1 LLDFL
6 RIGPPLTLSAMTN
19 HMAGRIRLLLVVLL
33 FAAAPLFAQAP
44 RTKRDAALE
53 KELAVL
59 AGEVRGTVG
68 IYVRHLESGRSAE
81 FNADS
86 VFPTASMVKV
96 PILVTLFDRLD
107 RGVLGMHDTLV
118 YRDSL
123 LYPGEDLLGSVKD
136 GAPVSLDKVAL
147 LMMSMSDNT
156 ASLWLQALVGGGA
169 AINEWLASHGL
180 AHTRVNSRT
189 PGREEARKE
198 FGWGQ
203 TSPREMAEL
212 VARIREG
219 RAVSP
224 AADQEMY
231 RLLTRPYWTG
241 EAVSQL
247 PPWVQV
253 AVKNGAVDRSRSEV
267 LLVNAPSGDYV
278 FCVITKGQADESWV
292 RENEGYVLARKI
304 SALLWRRF
312 EPKHPFT
319 PDPGASR
326 YQP

>member
-1 LLDFL
+1 
-6 RIGPPLTLSAMTN
+6 A
-19 HMAGRIRLLLVVLL
+19 LLV
-33 FAAAPLFAQAP
+33 ATAPLHAQAP
-44 RTKRDAALE
+44 RVRRDAALE

-59 AGEVRGTVG
+59 AAEVRGTVG
-68 IYVRHLESGRSAE
+68 IYVRHLSSGRTAE
-81 FNADS
+81 LNADS

-147 LMMSMSDNT
+147 LMMSLSDNT
-156 ASLWLQALVGGGA
+156 ASLWLQGLVGGGS
-169 AINEWLASHGL
+169 AINDWLAGHGFT
-180 AHTRVNSRT
+180 HTRVNSRT
-189 PGREEARKE
+189 PGREEARTQ

-212 VARIREG
+212 LVRIREG

-224 AADQEMY
+224 AADQAMY

-253 AVKNGAVDRSRSEV
+253 AVKNGAVNQSRSEV

-278 FCVITKGQADESWV
+278 FCVITKRQEDERWV
-292 RENEGYVLARKI
+292 PENEGYVLARKV

-319 PDPGASR
+319 PAPGAGR

>member
-1 LLDFL
+1 MPTT
-6 RIGPPLTLSAMTN
+6 IHS
-19 HMAGRIRLLLVVLL
+19 RIRYITAALLL
-33 FAAAPLFAQAP
+33 ATTPLHAQAP
-44 RTKRDAALE
+44 RARRDAALE
-53 KELAVL
+53 KELAAL
-59 AGEVRGTVG
+59 AAEVRGTVG
-68 IYVRHLESGRSAE
+68 IYVRHLPSGRTAE
-81 FNADS
+81 INADS

-123 LYPGEDLLGSVKD
+123 LYPGEDLLGSMKD
-136 GAPVSLDKVAL
+136 GAAVSLDKVAL

-156 ASLWLQALVGGGA
+156 ASLWLQALVGGGG
-169 AINEWLASHGL
+169 AINEWLAGHGFT
-180 AHTRVNSRT
+180 HTRVNSRT
-189 PGREEARKE
+189 PGREEARTQY
-198 FGWGQ
+198 GWGQ

-212 VARIREG
+212 LVRIREG

-253 AVKNGAVDRSRSEV
+253 AVKNGAVNQSRSEV

-278 FCVITKGQADESWV
+278 FCVITKRQEDERWAP
-292 RENEGYVLARKI
+292 ENEGYVLARKV

-319 PDPGASR
+319 PAPGADR

>member
-1 LLDFL
+1 MNPQPRRIL
-6 RIGPPLTLSAMTN
+6 RCIALALS
-19 HMAGRIRLLLVVLL
+19 L
-33 FAAAPLFAQAP
+33 APLPLEAQSP
-44 RTKRDAALE
+44 RTSRDRALE
-53 KELAVL
+53 KDLAAL
-59 AGEVRGTVG
+59 AAEVRGTVG
-68 IYVRHLESGRSAE
+68 IYVRHLKSGRTAE
-81 FNADS
+81 INADS

-96 PILVTLFDRLD
+96 PILVTLFDRLE
-107 RGVLGMHDTLV
+107 RGQLGVHDTLV

-123 LYPGEDLLGSVKD
+123 LYPGEDLLGGVKD
-136 GAPVSLDKVAL
+136 GTPVPLDKVAL
-147 LMMSMSDNT
+147 LMASLSDNT

-169 AINEWLASHGL
+169 AINEWLAGHGF

-189 PGREEARKE
+189 PGREEARAE
-198 FGWGQ
+198 YGWGQ

-212 VARIREG
+212 LVRIREG

-231 RLLTRPYWTG
+231 RVLTRPYWTG

-267 LLVNAPSGDYV
+267 LLVSAPSGDYV
-278 FCVITKGQADESWV
+278 FCVITKGQADERWV
-292 RENEGYVLARKI
+292 PENEGYVLARKV

-312 EPKHPFT
+312 EPKHPFI
-319 PDPGASR
+319 PAPGSER
-326 YQP
+326 FKP